1 MTLIE
6 ILVVI
11 TILTG
16 LTAVLAVNVFDNLK
30 KAKLGQAE
38 LEIGKIAGQAQL
50 WVEEPT
56 NNGCPT
62 VSQLITDKALPSQ
75 QNTADPWGT
84 PYVIACPAGEQVV
97 VTSAGP
103 DKKTGSEDDLA
114 SNKKRKKGS

>member
-1 MTLIE
+1 MTDSSNTLEAQHLIVRRMIARRPEARTGVTLIE

-16 LTAVLAVNVFDNLK
+16 LTAVLAVNVFDNL

-62 VSQLITDKALPSQ
+62 VSQLIADKSLPSQ
-75 QNTADPWGT
+75 QNTADHAQGT
-84 PYVIACPAGEQVV
+84 PYVIM
-97 VTSAGP
+97 S
-103 DKKTGSEDDLA
+103 TG
-114 SNKKRKKGS
+114 